1 MFFVCYWSIFFY
13 TTKIGY
19 ASFSSFG
26 WTNCHLTEFSYYF
39 HTINFDQEAFVSLYY
54 NDTWKAVGWRSM
66 YKKPQL
72 EQQRCQQQPKTLALC
87 RACKQFSVA
96 VVASWN
102 TTHCCTQLVNCVE
115 SCSCSLLLLLLL
127 LDPRSVVIELSSS
140 SRRSR
145 SSLIT
150 ATLFLELVRLISE
163 MRDITKHFLLYNSY
177 ELHKMA
183 SK

>member
-19 ASFSSFG
+19 ASFSSSFG

-102 TTHCCTQLVNCVE
+102 TTHCCTQCWWTVLKAACARFC
-115 SCSCSLLLLLLL
+115 CSCCCWIRGVLLLNWAAAAGGGEQCKKF
-127 LDPRSVVIELSSS
+127 PPQWFVEI
-140 SRRSR
+140 
-145 SSLIT
+145 IT
-150 ATLFLELVRLISE
+150 QPFTE
-163 MRDITKHFLLYNSY
+163 
-177 ELHKMA
+177 
-183 SK
+183 